1 MREELIIDQIIHLKN
16 RCDLDSL
23 IGRSYRLSP
32 REVSCIYLL
41 DGNPLNSKAL
51 SQLMGVS
58 PSRGSRIIHRLEQ
71 KGFVVS
77 RPDSGDRRNQII
89 ELSKYGKSC
98 LPELDM
104 EKRACEV
111 RFLDSLNA
119 DEIEKVR
126 QGIKIL
132 LQAI

>member
-1 MREELIIDQIIHLKN
+1 MTEELIVDQIISLKN

-23 IGRSYRLSP
+23 IGRRLRLSP

-51 SQLMGVS
+51 SEMMGVS
-58 PSRGSRIIHRLEQ
+58 PSRGSRIIHRLEM

-77 RPDSGDRRNQII
+77 RYDSEDRRNQVI
-89 ELSKYGKSC
+89 ELSPKGESC
-98 LPELDM
+98 LPELDR
-104 EKRACEV
+104 EKRACEG
-111 RFLDSLNA
+111 RFLDSLSA

-132 LQAI
+132 LQAM